1 MAHHSR
7 DEAEIVLVVDD
18 DEFIREMEVRILNQL
33 GYNVLQAEDPAHAMR
48 LAAATPNIHLL
59 LTDFLMPGADGLEL
73 AAQFRTVHPHTPVL
87 MVSGSLPLITARADQ
102 PDHFA
107 LLGKPFT
114 RDDLVRK
121 VRNSLKDAPCHRASA
136 SSISMIP

>member
-7 DEAEIVLVVDD
+7 DEIETVLVVDD

-33 GYNVLQAEDPAHAMR
+33 GYNVLEAEDAAQAMR
-48 LAAATPNIHLL
+48 LALVTPNIHLL
-59 LTDFLMPGADGLEL
+59 LTDFLMPGADGLQL
-73 AAQFRTVHPHTPVL
+73 AAQFQAVHPHIPVL
-87 MVSGSLPLITARADQ
+87 MVSGSLPLINARTDR

-114 RDDLVRK
+114 RDDLTSK
-121 VRNSLKDAPCHRASA
+121 VRALLNDTT
-136 SSISMIP
+136 ITM